1 MNGSVCGLEVEK
13 LFEIP
18 YNRAGNEPAL
28 RRDGVKS
35 VSIVEDSEKD
45 ARRLKKYVERYAE
58 ELGEIVEIHLHWD
71 GLDFLKS
78 YKLDADL
85 VFLDIEMPLFNG
97 LEVSQ
102 KLREIDRDVN
112 IVFVTNMAQ
121 YALKGYK
128 VGALDYIVKPVS
140 YFSVADCMRR
150 AFLNAPRRAKKRILL
165 NLSAT
170 ETVSVAAEDILYVE
184 KHTNTLTFHTTR
196 GVWEMRGTMRD
207 VEAELEGEWFSRCIS
222 GCLVNLRFVERTTKN
237 SVFVGGEELPLARQ
251 RRKEFINDLMN
262 CVGGR

>member
-1 MNGSVCGLEVEK
+1 M
-13 LFEIP
+13 
-18 YNRAGNEPAL
+18 
-28 RRDGVKS
+28 KS

-58 ELGEIVEIHLHWD
+58 ELGEIVEINLHWD

-128 VGALDYIVKPVS
+128 VGALD
-140 YFSVADCMRR
+140 
-150 AFLNAPRRAKKRILL
+150 
-165 NLSAT
+165 
-170 ETVSVAAEDILYVE
+170 
-184 KHTNTLTFHTTR
+184 
-196 GVWEMRGTMRD
+196 
-207 VEAELEGEWFSRCIS
+207 
-222 GCLVNLRFVERTTKN
+222 
-237 SVFVGGEELPLARQ
+237 
-251 RRKEFINDLMN
+251 
-262 CVGGR
+262 

>member
-1 MNGSVCGLEVEK
+1 MIRVAVVEDDAEVQGVLQEYIRRYTRQYGTEFEVSV
-13 LFEIP
+13 F
-18 YNRAGNEPAL
+18 A
-28 RRDGVKS
+28 DGVDILEDYRA
-35 VSIVEDSEKD
+35 VYDVIFLDVEMKHLDGMTT
-45 ARRLKKYVERYAE
+45 AER
-58 ELGEIVEIHLHWD
+58 IRQM
-71 GLDFLKS
+71 
-78 YKLDADL
+78 DADVIL
-85 VFLDIEMPLFNG
+85 IFI
-97 LEVSQ
+97 
-102 KLREIDRDVN
+102 
-112 IVFVTNMAQ
+112 TNMAQ